1 MPSPNY
7 YDVIV
12 SREAGVFTGHI
23 HVQAEGKADA
33 KKKALKI
40 AKGKWNNEKF
50 WKYTEAIFD
59 MGEKPLIQVE
69 EVLVE

>member
-7 YDVIV
+7 YDVTV
-12 SREAGVFTGHI
+12 SREAGIFKGHV

-40 AKGKWNNEKF
+40 AKEKWNNTKF
-50 WKYTEAIFD
+50 WTYDEVYFN
-59 MGEKPLIQVE
+59 MMEKPLIQVE
-69 EVLVE
+69 EVEVE